1 MTLPHEVGRLS
12 AEVAWIVAVAHQRRS
27 HATEAAGEVVE
38 GLRQHGVGVFTS
50 QVHLKNEAS
59 IRSSYVKPLLVHY
72 LDEFTFR
79 FNRRKSKHRGMLFYR
94 LIEGAVA
101 TEPHPYKRVK
111 AA

>member
-1 MTLPHEVGRLS
+1 MS
-12 AEVAWIVAVAHQRRS
+12 
-27 HATEAAGEVVE
+27 AAGGWP
-38 GLRQHGVGVFTS
+38 GLGDRD
-50 QVHLKNEAS
+50 
-59 IRSSYVKPLLVHY
+59 

-101 TEPHPYKRVK
+101 IEPHPYKRVK

>member
-1 MTLPHEVGRLS
+1 VHDGLEKLLATFRDTLPNETTVYESGLLIKKPN
-12 AEVAWIVAVAHQRRS
+12 AFTVA
-27 HATEAAGEVVE
+27 
-38 GLRQHGVGVFTS
+38 
-50 QVHLKNEAS
+50 
-59 IRSSYVKPLLVHY
+59 

-79 FNRRKSKHRGMLFYR
+79 FNQPKSKHRGMLFYR